1 MSIDSNN
8 FLTRRQWLKAAGTGL
23 GMIGMA
29 NVMAQDKV
37 LNPFKTRT
45 GQFKPKAKYLIHIM
59 FNGGLSHVDS
69 FDPKPLLEKFDGKPL
84 PKKLKTEF
92 ATGGAYASRFKFKK
106 YGQSGI
112 PISNMFPHLGQH
124 ADDLCVI
131 RSMHTDIPNHEP
143 GLLMMNTG
151 DNILPRPS
159 MGSWINY
166 GLGSENQNLPGFIV
180 LSPGGY
186 PVSGAANWRSAF
198 LPGIYQGTYIDTNNT
213 RIDKL
218 IENIRNRKVTSAI
231 QRKQIDLLSELNA
244 KHLAKHKGE
253 VEFDSR
259 MKSYELAYKMQL
271 EATDAFD
278 LSKEPQ
284 SIRDMYGHTPQCRQ
298 LLMARRLIE
307 KGVRCVQ
314 LFHAPGNAWDHH
326 FNIDKEHSRL
336 AGQVSQGIGA
346 LITDLKQ
353 RGLLDETLILIGG
366 EFGRTP
372 VVELPRNGGKID
384 KNFKPGRDHNNHG
397 FSCVLVGGG
406 VKGGT
411 IYGATDEFGFEA
423 VEDKV
428 HVHDLHAT
436 ILKLMGIDHEE
447 LTFRFSGRDFR
458 LTDVEGYIVNDIIA

>member
-1 MSIDSNN
+1 MSTNMQSL
-8 FLTRRQWLKAAGTGL
+8 LTRRQWLKAAGTGL

-29 NVMAQDKV
+29 GLLAQDKIV
-37 LNPFKTRT
+37 NPFEGRP
-45 GQFKPKAKYLIHIM
+45 GQFRPRAKHLIHI
-59 FNGGLSHVDS
+59 FINGGLSQVDS
-69 FDPKPLLEKFDGKPL
+69 FDPKPLLEKYDGKPL

-92 ATGGAYASRFKFKK
+92 ATGGAYASRFKFTN
-106 YGQSGI
+106 YGKSGM

-131 RSMHTDIPNHEP
+131 RSMYTDIPNHEP

-151 DNILPRPS
+151 SSVLPRPS
-159 MGSWINY
+159 MGSWLNY
-166 GLGSENQNLPGFIV
+166 GLGSENRNLPGFIV

-186 PVSGAANWRSAF
+186 PISGADNWRSSF

-218 IENIRNRKVTSAI
+218 IENIRNRNVTTAI
-231 QRKQIDLLSELNA
+231 QRKQIDLLGELNE
-244 KHLAKHKGE
+244 KHMTRHPGE
-253 VEFDSR
+253 TEFDSR
-259 MKSYELAYKMQL
+259 MKSYELAYNMQM

-278 LSKEPQ
+278 LSQEPQ
-284 SIRDMYGHTPQCRQ
+284 SILDMYGSTPQCRQ
-298 LLMARRLIE
+298 LLMARRLVE
-307 KGVRCVQ
+307 RGVRCVQ

-326 FNIDKEHSRL
+326 FNIDQEHSRL
-336 AGQVSQGIGA
+336 AKQVSQGIGA

-372 VVELPRNGGKID
+372 VVELPHSGGKID
-384 KNFKPGRDHNNHG
+384 EKFKPGRDHNNHG
-397 FSCVLVGGG
+397 FSCVLAGGG
-406 VKGGT
+406 IKGGY
-411 IYGATDEFGFEA
+411 IHGATDEFGFEA
-423 VEDKV
+423 VENKV

-436 ILKLMGIDHEE
+436 ILSLMGIDHEE

-458 LTDVEGYIVNDIIA
+458 LTDVEGHVVHEIIA